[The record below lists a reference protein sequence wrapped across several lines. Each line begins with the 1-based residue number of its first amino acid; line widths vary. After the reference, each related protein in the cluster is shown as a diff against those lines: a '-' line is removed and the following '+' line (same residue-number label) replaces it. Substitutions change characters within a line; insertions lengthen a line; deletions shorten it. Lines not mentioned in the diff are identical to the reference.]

1 MKTLLIEIL
10 TFFQLFYHLP
20 LFLFSFHL
28 FLFFFNF
35 LCLFRSCI
43 VFRRFSFFSSLP
55 LLSLHRLVFQAQ
67 FFSRSHSLLLP
78 SFVHLLF
85 KIFPHFLYYHRR
97 VLFAKQYTHFSIET
111 GIHSIYNNT
120 YMDLYKH
127 NVRYKI

>member
-43 VFRRFSFFSSLP
+43 VFRRFSFFFVASVAFIASSGF
-55 LLSLHRLVFQAQ
+55 SSTI
-67 FFSRSHSLLLP
+67 FSRSHSLLLP

-127 NVRYKI
+127 NVGYKI